1 MNFKINLQ
9 TLTLCC
15 PILKSDLKC
24 LEFDIRIF
32 PGISGSGFFPE
43 KKLARFC
50 ALKNTRPF
58 CSFCYQTVL
67 HQSFC
72 YLAEA
77 GRYEKCKKHTF
88 LALITIFLKNVIN
101 KNCSEFN
108 KIRILVRTVNFLD
121 FRNFLN
127 L

>member
-50 ALKNTRPF
+50 ALKNSGPF
-58 CSFCYQTVL
+58 CSFCSQTVL
-67 HQSFC
+67 YQSFC

-77 GRYEKCKKHTF
+77 GRYEKGKKHTF
-88 LALITIFLKNVIN
+88 LEVKVIFEKKLIT
-101 KNCSEFN
+101 
-108 KIRILVRTVNFLD
+108 
-121 FRNFLN
+121 
-127 L
+127 